1 MPERLLCSSTVLV
14 YSIVILYYTSSLG
27 LVFACVRKLY
37 IHYKSRRSVVASE
50 DWATSLT
57 SFNARPKKAV
67 TQKAK
72 KSLANKRKLEQ

>member
-1 MPERLLCSSTVLV
+1 MLLLHMPERLLLV
-14 YSIVILYYTSSLG
+14 YYSR